1 MTRLVLSLAATLI
14 ALVDANV
21 LPTKTL
27 LMLHGSGQTSSA
39 FLISPTKRGA
49 KHFLSGMPW
58 PNRFKLNWKY
68 KAIDAG
74 NAEGSW
80 MEDVDASVA
89 AIEMAIEEEGI
100 SGLVG
105 FEEGGTVAAVVAARK
120 ATRLK
125 FAVICAAAMPTD
137 ASHTALL
144 NQLRDSPDATIPTL
158 HCLSK
163 ADSMSA
169 QGEALAACFAPG
181 GELLWHEGGAAMPP
195 RDWWSLSGAFP
206 ERAWLQAT
214 GPSPSPSPSPPPSP
228 SSPSLSPSPS
238 PSLSSLPPSAVPA
251 ASSRPPPSAAPPPLS
266 SPPAS
271 LHLDRGRRSSP
282 LVMMSS
288 SSEMDWRKQLT
299 NDPTAR
305 GVREASGETRGE
317 TTHQRLAAAARRR
330 REAEMAS
337 AKGVGEVALDEQAVR
352 AARERAVKRLE
363 AALRRVEPSMPDS
376 SAAALLSALGE
387 AYTAGVE
394 PASEL
399 MRETAAQ
406 IAALECDQPSA
417 NGGMG
422 AALRLS
428 GGSSGGGGGGG
439 GAADTGAGA
448 VGRSGSGGADA
459 MSLSRRADTMA
470 RQALSGLRLE
480 HPHKVLRLW
489 LTLTPTPPHPD
500 PNPSPKHT
508 TPVHNPGPKRNP
520 SPQPQSTTMA
530 PNTTP
535 VHNHGPK
542 HIPSPQPWPQTQPQS
557 TTMAPWPRW
566 TTSGSRATVHSPPRP
581 QCIRSFTAVT
591 TGTAACTATGAS
603 FGYFAAALRL
613 STKRR

>member
-181 GELLWHEGGAAMPP
+181 GANCCGTKVALRCRRATGGAYLVRSQREP
-195 RDWWSLSGAFP
+195 GC
-206 ERAWLQAT
+206 
-214 GPSPSPSPSPPPSP
+214 
-228 SSPSLSPSPS
+228 
-238 PSLSSLPPSAVPA
+238 
-251 ASSRPPPSAAPPPLS
+251 RPLG
-266 SPPAS
+266 
-271 LHLDRGRRSSP
+271 HR
-282 LVMMSS
+282 
-288 SSEMDWRKQLT
+288 
-299 NDPTAR
+299 
-305 GVREASGETRGE
+305 
-317 TTHQRLAAAARRR
+317 HRRR
-330 REAEMAS
+330 R
-337 AKGVGEVALDEQAVR
+337 
-352 AARERAVKRLE
+352 
-363 AALRRVEPSMPDS
+363 RRHHRRRRRCYRHRHRHRHRYRHCRPQRCQLPHHDH
-376 SAAALLSALGE
+376 LH
-387 AYTAGVE
+387 
-394 PASEL
+394 
-399 MRETAAQ
+399 RQ
-406 IAALECDQPSA
+406 RRRHFHRHQP
-417 NGGMG
+417 
-422 AALRLS
+422 LCIWIE
-428 GGSSGGGGGGG
+428 
-439 GAADTGAGA
+439 AGA
-448 VGRSGSGGADA
+448 HLRSS
-459 MSLSRRADTMA
+459 
-470 RQALSGLRLE
+470 
-480 HPHKVLRLW
+480 
-489 LTLTPTPPHPD
+489 
-500 PNPSPKHT
+500 
-508 TPVHNPGPKRNP
+508 
-520 SPQPQSTTMA
+520 
-530 PNTTP
+530 
-535 VHNHGPK
+535 
-542 HIPSPQPWPQTQPQS
+542 
-557 TTMAPWPRW
+557 
-566 TTSGSRATVHSPPRP
+566 
-581 QCIRSFTAVT
+581 
-591 TGTAACTATGAS
+591 
-603 FGYFAAALRL
+603 
-613 STKRR
+613 

>member
-1 MTRLVLSLAATLI
+1 
-14 ALVDANV
+14 
-21 LPTKTL
+21 
-27 LMLHGSGQTSSA
+27 
-39 FLISPTKRGA
+39 
-49 KHFLSGMPW
+49 
-58 PNRFKLNWKY
+58 
-68 KAIDAG
+68 
-74 NAEGSW
+74 
-80 MEDVDASVA
+80 
-89 AIEMAIEEEGI
+89 
-100 SGLVG
+100 
-105 FEEGGTVAAVVAARK
+105 
-120 ATRLK
+120 
-125 FAVICAAAMPTD
+125 
-137 ASHTALL
+137 
-144 NQLRDSPDATIPTL
+144 
-158 HCLSK
+158 
-163 ADSMSA
+163 
-169 QGEALAACFAPG
+169 
-181 GELLWHEGGAAMPP
+181 
-195 RDWWSLSGAFP
+195 
-206 ERAWLQAT
+206 
-214 GPSPSPSPSPPPSP
+214 
-228 SSPSLSPSPS
+228 
-238 PSLSSLPPSAVPA
+238 
-251 ASSRPPPSAAPPPLS
+251 
-266 SPPAS
+266 
-271 LHLDRGRRSSP
+271 
-282 LVMMSS
+282 MMSS